1 MKKRDKFYITI
12 LFILPILFVLCVST
26 YSMYG
31 SKLDWLSQ
39 HVSLADYFR
48 QNFYATHQIIPD
60 TFAHLQGQTNAFSFS
75 YYGLLRPDVLVS
87 YLFPNIPI
95 HFFIIGYATF
105 LWASTGGLCY
115 CWLRNKGY
123 KDSISFF
130 SSICCICA
138 NCFFQ
143 SHQQIMFIEI
153 LPFLFLSFILI
164 DKNKRQWISLCIC
177 MALFHNYFYTPGMI
191 LILLLYDYDQNHTIK
206 DILIPILIGMG
217 MATILW
223 LPTGYLI
230 LMNHKS
236 VVQTHILD
244 LFIPS
249 LNLKG
254 LVYDSY
260 GCGLTVISWIA
271 LFQGIQFERTR
282 KLSILLILMFV
293 FPIFSY
299 ILNGTLYARTK
310 ILVLCLPLILM
321 ILAHWLQERK
331 LNKGLLVL
339 ASLFLCTKT
348 MLLGLLISLV
358 FIGYYFMDKKECL
371 MIYAL
376 VPMIVFTGLNYNQ
389 CLDSKLY
396 NSIYS
401 KDKQK
406 LIQRND
412 LNQRTADLDQVGY
425 SVNHI
430 YDLKEMKASSYTSTS
445 NSSYNAFIYDI
456 IKSPVSQS
464 NRTIITDSE
473 NYLYLSMMSVQNVLS
488 KESNLYGYKEVD
500 SKGKYKLLKNKNV
513 FPMVYV
519 TSDTISESKFDKL
532 FYPYNLDT
540 IYNRTIVNGET
551 SNEYASKMKLIKNL
565 DQSILIENKKKAK
578 KRIPIDFDTKN
589 KMVCIDF
596 DIKNYTEKKV
606 FISINGMKNTL
617 SKKHSVYPN
626 GNKHFTYIL
635 SKKELKQFDVTLS
648 KGKYKISNI
657 RVYTCD
663 MNVFD
668 RVVTKVKPLKTTSI
682 FKGKVTTSKDGYLVT
697 SYPYEKGYEIYID
710 GKKQNVEIVNKAF
723 VGCKIKKGNHTI
735 TIQFH
740 APFKNAGLGISVLS
754 IMIGGF
760 WIWKKSKNL

>member
-12 LFILPILFVLCVST
+12 LLLLPILFVLCVST

-48 QNFYATHQIIPD
+48 QTKQLLPD
-60 TFAHLQGQTNAFSFS
+60 SFANLQGQTNAFSFS
-75 YYGLLRPDVLVS
+75 YYGLLRPDVLIS
-87 YLFPNIPI
+87 YLFPNVPTS
-95 HFFIIGYATF
+95 FFIISYATL
-105 LWASTGGLCY
+105 LWSFTGGLCY
-115 CWLRNKGY
+115 YWLRNKGY
-123 KDSISFF
+123 KDTICFF

-143 SHQQIMFIEI
+143 SHQQIMFVEI
-153 LPFLFLSFILI
+153 IPFLFLSLILI

-191 LILLLYDYDQNHTIK
+191 LILLLYDYDQHKTIK
-206 DILIPILIGMG
+206 NMIVPIVLGVG
-217 MATILW
+217 FGAVLW

-230 LMNHKS
+230 INNHKS
-236 VVQTHILD
+236 VVQTN
-244 LFIPS
+244 LFNLFVPN
-249 LNLKG
+249 LTLKG

-260 GCGLTVISWIA
+260 GCGLTVISWMA
-271 LFQGIQFERTR
+271 LFQGIQFEKTK
-282 KLSILLILMFV
+282 KLSILLIFMFV

-310 ILVLCLPLILM
+310 ILVLCLPLVLM

-339 ASLFLCTKT
+339 AGLFLCTKT
-348 MLLGLLISLV
+348 MFLGLLVALV
-358 FIGYYFMDKKECL
+358 FIGYYFMDKKERL
-371 MIYAL
+371 MMYAL

-389 CLDSKLY
+389 CLDLKLY
-396 NSIYS
+396 NSMYS

-406 LIQRND
+406 LMQRND

-425 SVNHI
+425 SVNRI
-430 YDLKEMKASSYTSTS
+430 YDQKEMKASSYTSTS
-445 NSSYNAFIYDI
+445 NTLYNTFVYDI
-456 IKSPVSQS
+456 IKSPISQS

-473 NYLYLSMMSVQNVLS
+473 NYLYWSMMSVQNVLS
-488 KESNLYGYKEVD
+488 KDSDLYGYKEVD
-500 SKGKYKLLKNKNV
+500 IKGNYKLLKNKNV

-519 TSDTISESKFDKL
+519 TNDTLSESKFDKL

-551 SNEYASKMKLIKNL
+551 SNDYASKMKLIKNL
-565 DQSILIENKKKAK
+565 DQSIVIQNKRKIKKT
-578 KRIPIDFDTKN
+578 IPIDFDTKN
-589 KMVCIDF
+589 KLICIDF
-596 DIKNYTEKKV
+596 DVKNYTNKKV
-606 FISINGMKNTL
+606 SISINGMKNTL

-635 SKKELKQFDVTLS
+635 SKKTLKQFDVTLS

-663 MNVFD
+663 MDVFD
-668 RVVTKVKPLKTTSI
+668 RKVTKIKSLKTDSI
-682 FKGKVTTSKDGYLVT
+682 FKGKVTTSKEGYLVT

-723 VGCKIKKGNHTI
+723 VGCKIKKGSHII

-740 APFKNAGLGISVLS
+740 APFKNIGLCISMLS

>member
-48 QNFYATHQIIPD
+48 QTKQLLPDNFAN
-60 TFAHLQGQTNAFSFS
+60 LQGQTNAFSFS
-75 YYGLLRPDVLVS
+75 YYGLLRPDVLIS
-87 YLFPNIPI
+87 YLFPNVQTS
-95 HFFIIGYATF
+95 FFIISYATL
-105 LWASTGGLCY
+105 LWSSTGVLCY
-115 CWLRNKGY
+115 YWLRNKGY

-130 SSICCICA
+130 SSACCICA

-143 SHQQIMFIEI
+143 SHRQIMFVEI
-153 LPFLFLSFILI
+153 LPFLFLSLILI

-191 LILLLYDYDQNHTIK
+191 LILLLYDYDQNKTMK
-206 DILIPILIGMG
+206 DLMVPIVLGVG
-217 MATILW
+217 FGAVLW

-230 LMNHKS
+230 LNNHKS
-236 VVQTHILD
+236 VVQTN
-244 LFIPS
+244 LFNLLLPN
-249 LNLKG
+249 LTLKG

-271 LFQGIQFERTR
+271 LFQGIQFEKTR
-282 KLSILLILMFV
+282 KLSILLIFMFI

-310 ILVLCLPLILM
+310 ILVLCLPLVLM
-321 ILAHWLQERK
+321 ILSHWLQERK

-339 ASLFLCTKT
+339 ASLFLCTET
-348 MLLGLLISLV
+348 MFLGLLVALI

-376 VPMIVFTGLNYNQ
+376 VPMVVFTGLNYNQ

-396 NSIYS
+396 YSMFS
-401 KDKQK
+401 KDKQE

-412 LNQRTADLDQVGY
+412 LKQRTADLDQTGY

-430 YDLKEMKASSYTSTS
+430 YDLKEVKASSYTSTS
-445 NSSYNAFIYDI
+445 NSLYNNFVYDI
-456 IKSPVSQS
+456 IKSPISQP

-473 NYLYLSMMSVQNVLS
+473 NYLYLSMMGIQNVLS
-488 KESNLYGYKEVD
+488 KDSNLYGYKEVD
-500 SKGKYKLLKNKNV
+500 KIGKYTLLKNKNV

-519 TSDTISESKFDKL
+519 TNDTLSESKFDKL

-551 SNEYASKMKLIKNL
+551 SNDYASKMKLVKNL
-565 DQSILIENKKKAK
+565 DQSIVIHNKKKTK
-578 KRIPIDFDTKN
+578 KTIPIDFDATH

-596 DIKNYTEKKV
+596 DVKNYTNKKV
-606 FISINGMKNTL
+606 SISINGMKNTL

-635 SKKELKQFDVTLS
+635 SKKTLKQFDVTLS

-657 RVYTCD
+657 CVYTCD
-663 MNVFD
+663 MSAFK
-668 RVVTKVKPLKTTSI
+668 RSVTKVNEMRSDAV
-682 FKGKVTTSKDGYLVT
+682 FKGQINVKKDGYLVT

-710 GKKQNVEIVNKAF
+710 GKKQDVEIVNKAF
-723 VGCKIKKGNHTI
+723 VGCKIKKGSHII

-740 APFKNAGLGISVLS
+740 APFKKIGLCISVLS
-754 IMIGGF
+754 VMIGGF

>member
-1 MKKRDKFYITI
+1 
-12 LFILPILFVLCVST
+12 
-26 YSMYG
+26 
-31 SKLDWLSQ
+31 
-39 HVSLADYFR
+39 
-48 QNFYATHQIIPD
+48 
-60 TFAHLQGQTNAFSFS
+60 
-75 YYGLLRPDVLVS
+75 
-87 YLFPNIPI
+87 
-95 HFFIIGYATF
+95 
-105 LWASTGGLCY
+105 
-115 CWLRNKGY
+115 
-123 KDSISFF
+123 
-130 SSICCICA
+130 
-138 NCFFQ
+138 
-143 SHQQIMFIEI
+143 
-153 LPFLFLSFILI
+153 
-164 DKNKRQWISLCIC
+164 

-191 LILLLYDYDQNHTIK
+191 LILLLYDYDQHKTIK
-206 DILIPILIGMG
+206 NMIVPIVLGVG
-217 MATILW
+217 FGAVLW

-230 LMNHKS
+230 INNHKS
-236 VVQTHILD
+236 VVQTN
-244 LFIPS
+244 LFNLFVPN
-249 LNLKG
+249 LTLKG

-260 GCGLTVISWIA
+260 GCGLTVISWMA
-271 LFQGIQFERTR
+271 LFQGIQFEKTK
-282 KLSILLILMFV
+282 KLSILLIFMFV

-310 ILVLCLPLILM
+310 ILVLCLPLVLM

-339 ASLFLCTKT
+339 AGLFLCTKT
-348 MLLGLLISLV
+348 MFLGLLVALV
-358 FIGYYFMDKKECL
+358 FIGYYFMDKKERL
-371 MIYAL
+371 MMYAL

-389 CLDSKLY
+389 CLDLKLY
-396 NSIYS
+396 NSMYS

-406 LIQRND
+406 LMQRND

-425 SVNHI
+425 SVNRI
-430 YDLKEMKASSYTSTS
+430 YDQKEMKASSYTSTS
-445 NSSYNAFIYDI
+445 NTLYNTFVYDI
-456 IKSPVSQS
+456 IKSPISQS

-488 KESNLYGYKEVD
+488 KDSDLYGYKEVD
-500 SKGKYKLLKNKNV
+500 IKGNYKLLKNKNV

-519 TSDTISESKFDKL
+519 TNDTLSESKFDKL

-551 SNEYASKMKLIKNL
+551 SNDYASKMKLIKNL
-565 DQSILIENKKKAK
+565 DQSIVIQNKRKIKKT
-578 KRIPIDFDTKN
+578 IPIDFDTKN
-589 KMVCIDF
+589 KLICIDF
-596 DIKNYTEKKV
+596 DVKNYTNKKV
-606 FISINGMKNTL
+606 SISINGMKNTL

-635 SKKELKQFDVTLS
+635 SKKTLKQFDVTLS

-663 MNVFD
+663 MDVFD
-668 RVVTKVKPLKTTSI
+668 RKVTKIKSLKTDSI
-682 FKGKVTTSKDGYLVT
+682 FKGKVTTSKEGYLVT

-723 VGCKIKKGNHTI
+723 VGCKIKKGSHII

-740 APFKNAGLGISVLS
+740 APFKNIGLCISMLS

>member
-1 MKKRDKFYITI
+1 M
-12 LFILPILFVLCVST
+12 C
-26 YSMYG
+26 
-31 SKLDWLSQ
+31 
-39 HVSLADYFR
+39 
-48 QNFYATHQIIPD
+48 
-60 TFAHLQGQTNAFSFS
+60 
-75 YYGLLRPDVLVS
+75 
-87 YLFPNIPI
+87 
-95 HFFIIGYATF
+95 
-105 LWASTGGLCY
+105 
-115 CWLRNKGY
+115 
-123 KDSISFF
+123 
-130 SSICCICA
+130 
-138 NCFFQ
+138 
-143 SHQQIMFIEI
+143 
-153 LPFLFLSFILI
+153 LI

-191 LILLLYDYDQNHTIK
+191 LILLLYDYNQNHTIK

-230 LMNHKS
+230 LSNHKS
-236 VVQTHILD
+236 VVQTNIFNL
-244 LFIPS
+244 LIP
-249 LNLKG
+249 NFTLKG

-271 LFQGIQFERTR
+271 LFQGIQFEKTR

-348 MLLGLLISLV
+348 MFIGLLISLV

-371 MIYAL
+371 MIYAI

-396 NSIYS
+396 NSMYS

-406 LIQRND
+406 LMQRND
-412 LNQRTADLDQVGY
+412 LNQRTADLDQVEH

-430 YDLKEMKASSYTSTS
+430 YDLKEMKVSSYTSTS
-445 NSSYNAFIYDI
+445 NSLYNTFVYDI
-456 IKSPVSQS
+456 IKSPISQS

-551 SNEYASKMKLIKNL
+551 SNEYVSKMKLIKNL
-565 DQSILIENKKKAK
+565 DQSIVVQNKKKTK
-578 KRIPIDFDTKN
+578 KTIPIDFDAKN
-589 KMVCIDF
+589 KLICIDF
-596 DIKNYTEKKV
+596 DVKNYTDKKIS
-606 FISINGMKNTL
+606 ISINGMKNTL

-668 RVVTKVKPLKTTSI
+668 RKVTKIKSLKTDSI

-723 VGCKIKKGNHTI
+723 VGCKIKKGSHTI

-740 APFKNAGLGISVLS
+740 APFKKLGLCISVLFV
-754 IMIGGF
+754 MIGGF

>member
-31 SKLDWLSQ
+31 SKLDWLAQ

-48 QNFYATHQIIPD
+48 QTKQLLPD
-60 TFAHLQGQTNAFSFS
+60 SFENLQGQTNAFSFS
-75 YYGLLRPDVLVS
+75 YYGLLRPDVLIS
-87 YLFPNIPI
+87 YLFPNVPTS
-95 HFFIIGYATF
+95 FFIISYATL
-105 LWASTGGLCY
+105 LWSFTGGLCY
-115 CWLRNKGY
+115 YWLRNKGY
-123 KDSISFF
+123 KDTICFF

-143 SHQQIMFIEI
+143 SHQQIMFVEI
-153 LPFLFLSFILI
+153 LPFLFLSLILI
-164 DKNKRQWISLCIC
+164 DENKRQWISLCIC

-191 LILLLYDYDQNHTIK
+191 LILLLYDYDQHKTIK
-206 DILIPILIGMG
+206 DMIVPIVLGVG
-217 MATILW
+217 FGAVLW

-230 LMNHKS
+230 INNHKS
-236 VVQTHILD
+236 VVQTN
-244 LFIPS
+244 LFNLFVPN
-249 LNLKG
+249 LTLKG

-260 GCGLTVISWIA
+260 GCGLTVISWMA
-271 LFQGIQFERTR
+271 LFQGIQFEKTK
-282 KLSILLILMFV
+282 KLSILLILMFI

-310 ILVLCLPLILM
+310 ILVLCLPLVLM

-339 ASLFLCTKT
+339 AGLFLCTKT
-348 MLLGLLISLV
+348 MFLGLLVALV

-371 MIYAL
+371 MMYAL

-389 CLDSKLY
+389 CLDLKLY
-396 NSIYS
+396 NSMYS
-401 KDKQK
+401 KDKQT

-430 YDLKEMKASSYTSTS
+430 YDLKEVKASSYTSTS
-445 NSSYNAFIYDI
+445 NSLYNTFVYDI
-456 IKSPVSQS
+456 IKSPIPQS

-488 KESNLYGYKEVD
+488 KDSDLYGYKEVD
-500 SKGKYKLLKNKNV
+500 TKGKYKLLKNKNV

-519 TSDTISESKFDKL
+519 TSDTLSESKFDKM

-540 IYNRTIVNGET
+540 VYNRTIVNGET
-551 SNEYASKMKLIKNL
+551 SDDYVSKMKLVKNL
-565 DQSILIENKKKAK
+565 DQSILIHNKKKTK
-578 KRIPIDFDTKN
+578 KTIPIDFDAKN
-589 KMVCIDF
+589 KLICIDF
-596 DIKNYTEKKV
+596 DVKNYTNKKV
-606 FISINGMKNTL
+606 SISINGMKNTL
-617 SKKHSVYPN
+617 SKKYSVYPN

-635 SKKELKQFDVTLS
+635 SKKELKQFDVILS

-663 MNVFD
+663 MDAFD
-668 RVVTKVKPLKTTSI
+668 RKVTKIKSLKTDSI
-682 FKGKVTTSKDGYLVT
+682 FKGKVTTSKEGYLVT
-697 SYPYEKGYEIYID
+697 SYPYEKGYEIYIN

-723 VGCKIKKGNHTI
+723 VGCKIKKGSHII

-740 APFKNAGLGISVLS
+740 APFKNIGLCISMLS

>member
-12 LFILPILFVLCVST
+12 LLLLPILFVLCVST

-48 QNFYATHQIIPD
+48 QAKQLLPD
-60 TFAHLQGQTNAFSFS
+60 SFENLQGQTNAFSFS
-75 YYGLLRPDVLVS
+75 YYGLLRPDVLIS
-87 YLFPNIPI
+87 YLFPNVPTS
-95 HFFIIGYATF
+95 FFIISYATL
-105 LWASTGGLCY
+105 LWSFTGGLCY
-115 CWLRNKGY
+115 YWLRNKGY

-143 SHQQIMFIEI
+143 SHQQIMFVEI
-153 LPFLFLSFILI
+153 IPFLFLSLILI
-164 DKNKRQWISLCIC
+164 DKNKRQWIILCIC

-191 LILLLYDYDQNHTIK
+191 LILLLYDYDQHKTIK
-206 DILIPILIGMG
+206 DMIIPVVLGVG
-217 MATILW
+217 FGAVLW

-230 LMNHKS
+230 INNHKS
-236 VVQTHILD
+236 VVQTN
-244 LFIPS
+244 LFNLFVPN
-249 LNLKG
+249 LTLKG
-254 LVYDSY
+254 LVYDNY
-260 GCGLTVISWIA
+260 GCGLTVISWMA
-271 LFQGIQFERTR
+271 LFQGIQFEKTK
-282 KLSILLILMFV
+282 KLSILLIFMFV

-310 ILVLCLPLILM
+310 ILVLCLPLVFM

-339 ASLFLCTKT
+339 AGLFLCTKT
-348 MLLGLLISLV
+348 MFLGLLVALV

-371 MIYAL
+371 MMYAF

-396 NSIYS
+396 NSMYS

-412 LNQRTADLDQVGY
+412 LKQRTADLDQVGY

-445 NSSYNAFIYDI
+445 NTLYNTFVYDI
-456 IKSPVSQS
+456 IKSPISQS

-488 KESNLYGYKEVD
+488 KDSDLYGYKEVD
-500 SKGKYKLLKNKNV
+500 TKGKYKLLKNKNV

-519 TSDTISESKFDKL
+519 TNDTLSESKYDKL

-551 SNEYASKMKLIKNL
+551 SNDYVSKMKLVKNL
-565 DQSILIENKKKAK
+565 DQSILIHNKKKTK
-578 KRIPIDFDTKN
+578 KTIPIDFDAKN
-589 KMVCIDF
+589 KLICIDF
-596 DIKNYTEKKV
+596 DIKNYTNKKV
-606 FISINGMKNTL
+606 SISINGMKNTL

-635 SKKELKQFDVTLS
+635 SKKTLKQFDVTLS

-663 MNVFD
+663 MGVLD
-668 RVVTKVKPLKTTSI
+668 RKVTKIKSLKTDSI
-682 FKGKVTTSKDGYLVT
+682 FKGKVTISKDGYLVT

-710 GKKQNVEIVNKAF
+710 GKKQDVEIVNKAF
-723 VGCKIKKGNHTI
+723 VGCKIKKGSHII

-740 APFKNAGLGISVLS
+740 APFKNIGLCISMLS
-754 IMIGGF
+754 TMIGGF

>member
-1 MKKRDKFYITI
+1 MKKRDTFYITI
-12 LFILPILFVLCVST
+12 LFILPILFVLCIST

-39 HVSLADYFR
+39 HISLADYFR
-48 QNFYATHQIIPD
+48 QTQQLLPD
-60 TFAHLQGQTNAFSFS
+60 SFENLQGQTNAFSFS
-75 YYGLLRPDVLVS
+75 YYGLLRPDVLIS
-87 YLFPNIPI
+87 YLFPNVPTS
-95 HFFIIGYATF
+95 FFIISYATL
-105 LWASTGGLCY
+105 LWSFTGGLCY

-123 KDSISFF
+123 KDTICFF

-143 SHQQIMFIEI
+143 SHQQIMFVEI
-153 LPFLFLSFILI
+153 IPFLFLSLILI
-164 DKNKRQWISLCIC
+164 DENKRQWISLCIC

-191 LILLLYDYDQNHTIK
+191 LILLLYDYDQHKTIK
-206 DILIPILIGMG
+206 NMIVPIVLGVG
-217 MATILW
+217 FGAVLW

-230 LMNHKS
+230 INNHKS
-236 VVQTHILD
+236 VVQTN
-244 LFIPS
+244 LFNLFVPN
-249 LNLKG
+249 LTLKG

-260 GCGLTVISWIA
+260 GCGLTVISWMA
-271 LFQGIQFERTR
+271 LFQGIQFEKAK
-282 KLSILLILMFV
+282 KLSILLIFMFV

-310 ILVLCLPLILM
+310 ILVLCLPLVLM

-339 ASLFLCTKT
+339 AGLFLCTKT
-348 MLLGLLISLV
+348 MFLGLLVALV

-371 MIYAL
+371 MMYAL

-389 CLDSKLY
+389 CLDPKLY
-396 NSIYS
+396 NSMYS
-401 KDKQK
+401 KDKQT

-425 SVNHI
+425 SVNRI
-430 YDLKEMKASSYTSTS
+430 YDQKEMKASSYTSTS
-445 NSSYNAFIYDI
+445 NTLYNTFVYDI
-456 IKSPVSQS
+456 IKSPISQS

-488 KESNLYGYKEVD
+488 KDSDLYGYKEVD
-500 SKGKYKLLKNKNV
+500 IKGNYKLLKNKNV

-519 TSDTISESKFDKL
+519 TNDTLSESKFDKL

-540 IYNRTIVNGET
+540 VYNRTIVNGET
-551 SNEYASKMKLIKNL
+551 SNDYASKMKLVKNL
-565 DQSILIENKKKAK
+565 DQSIVIHNKKKTK
-578 KRIPIDFDTKN
+578 KTIPIDFDATQ

-596 DIKNYTEKKV
+596 DVKNYTNKKV
-606 FISINGMKNTL
+606 SISINGMKNTL

-635 SKKELKQFDVTLS
+635 SKKTLKQFDVTLS

-663 MNVFD
+663 MGVFD
-668 RVVTKVKPLKTTSI
+668 RSVTEVKSLKTTSI
-682 FKGKVTTSKDGYLVT
+682 FKGEVTTSKEGYLVT

-723 VGCKIKKGNHTI
+723 VGCKIKKGSHII

-740 APFKNAGLGISVLS
+740 APFKNIGLCISMLS

>member
-48 QNFYATHQIIPD
+48 QTKQLLPDNFAN
-60 TFAHLQGQTNAFSFS
+60 LQGQTNAFSFS
-75 YYGLLRPDVLVS
+75 YYGLLRPDVLIS
-87 YLFPNIPI
+87 YLFPNVQTS
-95 HFFIIGYATF
+95 FFIISYATL
-105 LWASTGGLCY
+105 LWSSTGVLCY
-115 CWLRNKGY
+115 YWLRNKGY

-130 SSICCICA
+130 SSACCICA

-143 SHQQIMFIEI
+143 SHRQIMFVEI
-153 LPFLFLSFILI
+153 LPFLFLSLILI

-191 LILLLYDYDQNHTIK
+191 LILLLYDYDQNKTMK
-206 DILIPILIGMG
+206 DLMVPIVLGVG
-217 MATILW
+217 FGAVLW

-230 LMNHKS
+230 LNNHKS
-236 VVQTHILD
+236 VVQTN
-244 LFIPS
+244 LFNLLLPN
-249 LNLKG
+249 LTLKG

-271 LFQGIQFERTR
+271 LFQGIQFEKTR

-293 FPIFSY
+293 FPMFSY

-310 ILVLCLPLILM
+310 ILVLCLPLVLM
-321 ILAHWLQERK
+321 ILSYWLQERK

-348 MLLGLLISLV
+348 TLLGLLISLV

-371 MIYAL
+371 MTYAL
-376 VPMIVFTGLNYNQ
+376 VPMIVFTGFNYNQ

-396 NSIYS
+396 YSMFS

-406 LIQRND
+406 LMQRND
-412 LNQRTADLDQVGY
+412 LKQRTADLDQTGY

-430 YDLKEMKASSYTSTS
+430 YDLKEVKASSYTSTS
-445 NSSYNAFIYDI
+445 NSLYNNFVYDI
-456 IKSPVSQS
+456 IKSPISQP

-473 NYLYLSMMSVQNVLS
+473 NYLYLSMMGIQNVLS
-488 KESNLYGYKEVD
+488 KDSNLYGYKEVD
-500 SKGKYKLLKNKNV
+500 KIGKYTLLKNKNV

-519 TSDTISESKFDKL
+519 TNDTLSESKFDKL

-551 SNEYASKMKLIKNL
+551 SNDYASKMKLVKNL
-565 DQSILIENKKKAK
+565 DQSIVIHNKKKTK
-578 KRIPIDFDTKN
+578 KTIPIDFDATH

-596 DIKNYTEKKV
+596 DVKNYTNKKV
-606 FISINGMKNTL
+606 SISINGMKNTL

-635 SKKELKQFDVTLS
+635 SKKTLKQFDVTLS

-663 MNVFD
+663 MSAFK
-668 RVVTKVKPLKTTSI
+668 RSVTKVNEMRSDAV
-682 FKGKVTTSKDGYLVT
+682 FKGQINVKKDGYLVT

-710 GKKQNVEIVNKAF
+710 GKKQDVEIVNKAF
-723 VGCKIKKGNHTI
+723 VGCKIKKGSHII

-740 APFKNAGLGISVLS
+740 APFKKIGLCISVLS
-754 IMIGGF
+754 VMIGGF

>member
-1 MKKRDKFYITI
+1 MKKRDTFYITI

-39 HVSLADYFR
+39 HISLADYFR
-48 QNFYATHQIIPD
+48 QTQQLLPD
-60 TFAHLQGQTNAFSFS
+60 SFENLQGQTNAFSFS

-95 HFFIIGYATF
+95 HFFIIGYATL
-105 LWASTGGLCY
+105 LWSSTGGLCY
-115 CWLRNKGY
+115 YWLRNKGY
-123 KDSISFF
+123 KDSICFF

-153 LPFLFLSFILI
+153 LPFLFLSMILV
-164 DKNKRQWISLCIC
+164 DKNKRQWISLCVC

-206 DILIPILIGMG
+206 DILIPILIGIG

-230 LMNHKS
+230 LNNHKS
-236 VVQTHILD
+236 VVQTN
-244 LFIPS
+244 LFNLLIP
-249 LNLKG
+249 NFTLKG

-271 LFQGIQFERTR
+271 LFQGIQFEKTR

-293 FPIFSY
+293 FPMFSY

-310 ILVLCLPLILM
+310 ILVLCLPLVLM
-321 ILAHWLQERK
+321 ILSYWLQERK

-339 ASLFLCTKT
+339 AGLFLCTKT
-348 MLLGLLISLV
+348 TLLGLLISLV

-371 MIYAL
+371 MMYAL
-376 VPMIVFTGLNYNQ
+376 VPMIVFTGFNYNQ
-389 CLDSKLY
+389 CLDLKLY
-396 NSIYS
+396 NSMYS

-406 LIQRND
+406 LMQRND

-425 SVNHI
+425 SVNRI
-430 YDLKEMKASSYTSTS
+430 YDP
-445 NSSYNAFIYDI
+445 I
-456 IKSPVSQS
+456 
-464 NRTIITDSE
+464 
-473 NYLYLSMMSVQNVLS
+473 
-488 KESNLYGYKEVD
+488 
-500 SKGKYKLLKNKNV
+500 
-513 FPMVYV
+513 VYV
-519 TSDTISESKFDKL
+519 TSDTLSESKFDKL

-540 IYNRTIVNGET
+540 IYNRTIVNGKT

-565 DQSILIENKKKAK
+565 DQSILIQNKKKTK
-578 KRIPIDFDTKN
+578 KIIPITFDAKN
-589 KMVCIDF
+589 KLICIDF
-596 DIKNYTEKKV
+596 DIKNYTNKKV

-663 MNVFD
+663 MNVFN
-668 RVVTKVKPLKTTSI
+668 RVVTKVKPLKTASI
-682 FKGKVTTSKDGYLVT
+682 YKGKVTTSKDGYLVT
-697 SYPYEKGYEIYID
+697 SYPYEKGYEIYMD

-723 VGCKIKKGNHTI
+723 VGCKIKKGSHTI

>member
-12 LFILPILFVLCVST
+12 LLLLPILFVLCVST

-48 QNFYATHQIIPD
+48 QTKQLLPD
-60 TFAHLQGQTNAFSFS
+60 SFANLQGQTNAFSFS
-75 YYGLLRPDVLVS
+75 YYGLLRPDVLIS
-87 YLFPNIPI
+87 YLFPNVPTS
-95 HFFIIGYATF
+95 FFIISYATL
-105 LWASTGGLCY
+105 LWSFTGGLCY
-115 CWLRNKGY
+115 YWLRNKGY
-123 KDSISFF
+123 KDTICFF

-143 SHQQIMFIEI
+143 SHQQIMFVEI
-153 LPFLFLSFILI
+153 IPFLFLSLILI

-191 LILLLYDYDQNHTIK
+191 LILLLYDYDQHKTIK
-206 DILIPILIGMG
+206 NMIVPIVLGVG
-217 MATILW
+217 FGAVLW

-230 LMNHKS
+230 INNHKS
-236 VVQTHILD
+236 VVQTN
-244 LFIPS
+244 LFNLFVPN
-249 LNLKG
+249 LTLKG

-260 GCGLTVISWIA
+260 GCGLTVISWMA
-271 LFQGIQFERTR
+271 LFQGIQFEKTK
-282 KLSILLILMFV
+282 KLSILLIFMFV

-310 ILVLCLPLILM
+310 ILVLCLPLVLM

-339 ASLFLCTKT
+339 AGLFLCTKT
-348 MLLGLLISLV
+348 MFLGLLVALV
-358 FIGYYFMDKKECL
+358 FIGYYFMDKKERL
-371 MIYAL
+371 MMYAL

-389 CLDSKLY
+389 CLDLKLY
-396 NSIYS
+396 NSMYS

-406 LIQRND
+406 LMQRND

-425 SVNHI
+425 SVNRI
-430 YDLKEMKASSYTSTS
+430 YDQKEMKASSYTSTS
-445 NSSYNAFIYDI
+445 NTLYNTFVYDI
-456 IKSPVSQS
+456 IKSPISQS

-488 KESNLYGYKEVD
+488 KDSDLYGYKEVD
-500 SKGKYKLLKNKNV
+500 IKGNYKLLKNKNV

-519 TSDTISESKFDKL
+519 TNDTLSESKFDKL

-551 SNEYASKMKLIKNL
+551 SNDYASKMKLIKNL
-565 DQSILIENKKKAK
+565 DQSIVIQNKRKIKKT
-578 KRIPIDFDTKN
+578 IPIDFDTKN
-589 KMVCIDF
+589 KLICIDF
-596 DIKNYTEKKV
+596 DVKNYTNKKV
-606 FISINGMKNTL
+606 SISINGMKNTL

-635 SKKELKQFDVTLS
+635 SKKTLKQFDVTLS

-663 MNVFD
+663 MDVFD
-668 RVVTKVKPLKTTSI
+668 RKVTKIKSLKTDSI
-682 FKGKVTTSKDGYLVT
+682 FKGKVTTSKEGYLVT

-723 VGCKIKKGNHTI
+723 VGCKIKKGSHII

-740 APFKNAGLGISVLS
+740 APFKNIGLCISMLS

>member
-12 LFILPILFVLCVST
+12 LFILPILFVLCIST
-26 YSMYG
+26 YSIYG

-48 QNFYATHQIIPD
+48 QTKQLFPD
-60 TFAHLQGQTNAFSFS
+60 SFANLQGQTNAFSFS
-75 YYGLLRPDVLVS
+75 YYGLLRPDVLIS
-87 YLFPNIPI
+87 YLFPNVPTS
-95 HFFIIGYATF
+95 FFIISYATL
-105 LWASTGGLCY
+105 LWLSTGGLCFW
-115 CWLRNKGY
+115 WLRNKGY

-130 SSICCICA
+130 SSICCIFA

-143 SHQQIMFIEI
+143 SHQQIMFVEI
-153 LPFLFLSFILI
+153 LPFLFLSLILI
-164 DKNKRQWISLCIC
+164 DENKRQWISLCIC

-191 LILLLYDYDQNHTIK
+191 LILLLYDYDQHKTIK
-206 DILIPILIGMG
+206 DMIVPIVLGVG
-217 MATILW
+217 FGAVLW

-230 LMNHKS
+230 INNHKS
-236 VVQTHILD
+236 VVQTN
-244 LFIPS
+244 LFNLFVPN
-249 LNLKG
+249 LTLKG

-271 LFQGIQFERTR
+271 LFQGIQFEKTK
-282 KLSILLILMFV
+282 KLSILLIFMFV

-310 ILVLCLPLILM
+310 ILVLCLPLVLM

-339 ASLFLCTKT
+339 AGLFLCTKT
-348 MLLGLLISLV
+348 MFLGLLVALV

-371 MIYAL
+371 MMYAL
-376 VPMIVFTGLNYNQ
+376 VPMIVFTGFNYNQ
-389 CLDSKLY
+389 CLDLKLY
-396 NSIYS
+396 NSMYS
-401 KDKQK
+401 KDKQT

-412 LNQRTADLDQVGY
+412 LKQRTADLDQVGY
-425 SVNHI
+425 SVNRI
-430 YDLKEMKASSYTSTS
+430 YDQKEMKASSYTSTS
-445 NSSYNAFIYDI
+445 NTLYNTFVYDI
-456 IKSPVSQS
+456 IKSPISQS

-488 KESNLYGYKEVD
+488 KDSDLYGYKEVD
-500 SKGKYKLLKNKNV
+500 IKGNYKLLKNKNV

-519 TSDTISESKFDKL
+519 TNDMLSESKFDKL

-551 SNEYASKMKLIKNL
+551 SDDYVSKMKLVKNL
-565 DQSILIENKKKAK
+565 DQSILIHNKKKTK
-578 KRIPIDFDTKN
+578 KTIPIDFDATQ

-596 DIKNYTEKKV
+596 DIKNYTNKKV
-606 FISINGMKNTL
+606 SISINGMKNTL

-635 SKKELKQFDVTLS
+635 SKKTLKQFDVTLS

-663 MNVFD
+663 MGVFD
-668 RVVTKVKPLKTTSI
+668 RSVTEVKSLKTTSI
-682 FKGKVTTSKDGYLVT
+682 FKGEVTTPKDGYLVT

-723 VGCKIKKGNHTI
+723 VGCKIKKGSHII

-740 APFKNAGLGISVLS
+740 APFKNIGLCISMLS

>member
-12 LFILPILFVLCVST
+12 LLLLPILFVLCVST

-48 QNFYATHQIIPD
+48 QTKQLLPD
-60 TFAHLQGQTNAFSFS
+60 SFANLQGQTNAFSFS
-75 YYGLLRPDVLVS
+75 YYGLLRPDVLIS
-87 YLFPNIPI
+87 YLFPNVPTS
-95 HFFIIGYATF
+95 FFIISYATL
-105 LWASTGGLCY
+105 LWSFTGGLCY
-115 CWLRNKGY
+115 YWLRNKGY
-123 KDSISFF
+123 KDTICFF

-143 SHQQIMFIEI
+143 SHQQIMFVEI
-153 LPFLFLSFILI
+153 IPFLFLSLILI

-191 LILLLYDYDQNHTIK
+191 LILLLYDYDQHKTIK
-206 DILIPILIGMG
+206 NMIVPIVLGVG
-217 MATILW
+217 FGAVLW

-230 LMNHKS
+230 INNHKS
-236 VVQTHILD
+236 VVQTN
-244 LFIPS
+244 LFNLFVPN
-249 LNLKG
+249 LTLKG

-260 GCGLTVISWIA
+260 GCGLTVISWMA
-271 LFQGIQFERTR
+271 LFQGIQFEKTK
-282 KLSILLILMFV
+282 KLSILLIFMFV

-310 ILVLCLPLILM
+310 ILVLCLPLVLM

-339 ASLFLCTKT
+339 AGLFLCTKT
-348 MLLGLLISLV
+348 MFLGLLVALV
-358 FIGYYFMDKKECL
+358 FIGYYFMDKKERL
-371 MIYAL
+371 MMYAL

-389 CLDSKLY
+389 CLDLKLY
-396 NSIYS
+396 NSMYS

-406 LIQRND
+406 LMQRND

-425 SVNHI
+425 SVNRI
-430 YDLKEMKASSYTSTS
+430 YDQKEMKASSYTSTS
-445 NSSYNAFIYDI
+445 NTLYNTFVYDI
-456 IKSPVSQS
+456 IKSPISQS

-488 KESNLYGYKEVD
+488 KDSDLYGYKEVD
-500 SKGKYKLLKNKNV
+500 IKGNYKLLKNKNV

-519 TSDTISESKFDKL
+519 TNDTLSESKFDKL

-551 SNEYASKMKLIKNL
+551 SNDYASKMKLIKNL
-565 DQSILIENKKKAK
+565 DQSIVIQNKRKIKKT
-578 KRIPIDFDTKN
+578 IPIDFDTKN
-589 KMVCIDF
+589 KLICIDF
-596 DIKNYTEKKV
+596 DVKNYTNKKV
-606 FISINGMKNTL
+606 SISINGMKNTL

-635 SKKELKQFDVTLS
+635 SKKTLKQFDVTLS

-663 MNVFD
+663 MDVFD
-668 RVVTKVKPLKTTSI
+668 RKVTKIKSLKTDSI
-682 FKGKVTTSKDGYLVT
+682 FKGKVTTSKEGYLVT

-723 VGCKIKKGNHTI
+723 VGCKIKKGSHII
-735 TIQFH
+735 TTQFH
-740 APFKNAGLGISVLS
+740 APFKNIGLCISMLS

>member
-1 MKKRDKFYITI
+1 MKKRDTFYITI

-39 HVSLADYFR
+39 HISLADYFR
-48 QNFYATHQIIPD
+48 QTQQLLPD
-60 TFAHLQGQTNAFSFS
+60 SFANLQGQTNAFSFS

-95 HFFIIGYATF
+95 HFFIIGYATL
-105 LWASTGGLCY
+105 LWSSTGGLCY

-123 KDSISFF
+123 KDSIRFF

-143 SHQQIMFIEI
+143 SHQQIMFVEI
-153 LPFLFLSFILI
+153 IPFLFLSLILI

-191 LILLLYDYDQNHTIK
+191 LILLLYDYDQHKTIK
-206 DILIPILIGMG
+206 NMIVPIVLGVG
-217 MATILW
+217 FGAVLW

-230 LMNHKS
+230 INNHKS
-236 VVQTHILD
+236 VVQTN
-244 LFIPS
+244 LFNLFVPN
-249 LNLKG
+249 LTLKG

-260 GCGLTVISWIA
+260 GCGLTVISWMA
-271 LFQGIQFERTR
+271 LFQGIQFEKTK
-282 KLSILLILMFV
+282 KLSILLIFMFV

-310 ILVLCLPLILM
+310 ILVLCLPLVLM

-371 MIYAL
+371 MMYAL

-389 CLDSKLY
+389 CLDLKLY
-396 NSIYS
+396 NSMYS
-401 KDKQK
+401 KDKQT

-412 LNQRTADLDQVGY
+412 LKQRTADLDQVGY

-445 NSSYNAFIYDI
+445 NSLYNTFVYDI
-456 IKSPVSQS
+456 IKSPIPQS

-488 KESNLYGYKEVD
+488 KDSNLYGYKEVD
-500 SKGKYKLLKNKNV
+500 IKGNYKLLKNENV

-519 TSDTISESKFDKL
+519 TNDMLSESKFDKL

-551 SNEYASKMKLIKNL
+551 SDDYVSKMKLVKNL
-565 DQSILIENKKKAK
+565 DQSILIHNKKKTK
-578 KRIPIDFDTKN
+578 KTIPIDFDATQ

-596 DIKNYTEKKV
+596 DVKNYTNKKV
-606 FISINGMKNTL
+606 SISINGMKNTL
-617 SKKHSVYPN
+617 SKKYSVYPN

-635 SKKELKQFDVTLS
+635 SKKTLKQFDVTLS

-663 MNVFD
+663 MDVFD
-668 RVVTKVKPLKTTSI
+668 RKVTKIKSLKTDSI
-682 FKGKVTTSKDGYLVT
+682 FKGKVTTSKEGYLVT

-723 VGCKIKKGNHTI
+723 VGCKIKKGSHII

-740 APFKNAGLGISVLS
+740 APFKNIGLCISMLS

>member
-12 LFILPILFVLCVST
+12 LLLLPILFVLCVST
-26 YSMYG
+26 YSVYG

-48 QNFYATHQIIPD
+48 QTKRLLPD
-60 TFAHLQGQTNAFSFS
+60 RFANLQGQTNAFSFS
-75 YYGLLRPDVLVS
+75 YYGLLRPDVLIS
-87 YLFPNIPI
+87 YLFPNVQTS
-95 HFFIIGYATF
+95 FFIITYATF
-105 LWASTGGLCY
+105 LWAFTGILCY
-115 CWLRNKGY
+115 YWLKNKGY
-123 KDSISFF
+123 KDTICFF

-143 SHQQIMFIEI
+143 SHQQIMFVEI
-153 LPFLFLSFILI
+153 LPFLFLSLILI

-177 MALFHNYFYTPGMI
+177 IALFHNYFYTPGMI
-191 LILLLYDYDQNHTIK
+191 LILLLYDYDQNKTIK
-206 DILIPILIGMG
+206 DMMVPIVLGVG
-217 MATILW
+217 FGAVLW

-230 LMNHKS
+230 LNNHKS
-236 VVQTHILD
+236 VVQTNLFD
-244 LFIPS
+244 LLLPN
-249 LNLKG
+249 LTLKG

-271 LFQGIQFERTR
+271 LFQGIQFEKTR
-282 KLSILLILMFV
+282 KLSILLIFMFV

-310 ILVLCLPLILM
+310 ILMLCLPLVLM
-321 ILAHWLQERK
+321 VLAHWLQERK

-348 MLLGLLISLV
+348 MFLGLLISLV

-371 MIYAL
+371 VMYAL
-376 VPMIVFTGLNYNQ
+376 VPMIVFTGFNYNQ
-389 CLDSKLY
+389 CLDPKLY
-396 NSIYS
+396 YSMYS
-401 KDKQK
+401 KDKQT

-412 LNQRTADLDQVGY
+412 LKQRTADLDQLGY

-430 YDLKEMKASSYTSTS
+430 YDLKEIKASSYTSTS
-445 NSSYNAFIYDI
+445 NTLYNTFVYDI
-456 IKSPVSQS
+456 IKSPIPQS

-500 SKGKYKLLKNKNV
+500 KIGKYKLLKNKNV

-519 TSDTISESKFDKL
+519 TSDTLNESKFDKL
-532 FYPYNLDT
+532 FYPYSLDT

-551 SNEYASKMKLIKNL
+551 SKDYASKMKLVKNL
-565 DQSILIENKKKAK
+565 DQSILIHNKKKTK
-578 KRIPIDFDTKN
+578 KTIPIDFDATQ

-596 DIKNYTEKKV
+596 DVKNYTNKKIS
-606 FISINGMKNTL
+606 ISINGMKNTL

-635 SKKELKQFDVTLS
+635 SKTELKQFDVTLS

-657 RVYTCD
+657 RIYTCD
-663 MNVFD
+663 MDVFD
-668 RVVTKVKPLKTTSI
+668 REVTKIKSLKTDSI
-682 FKGKVTTSKDGYLVT
+682 FKGEVTTSKDGYLVT
-697 SYPYEKGYEIYID
+697 SYPYEQGYEIYID

-723 VGCKIKKGNHTI
+723 VGCKIKKGSHII

-740 APFKNAGLGISVLS
+740 APFKKLGLCISILS

>member
-1 MKKRDKFYITI
+1 
-12 LFILPILFVLCVST
+12 
-26 YSMYG
+26 
-31 SKLDWLSQ
+31 
-39 HVSLADYFR
+39 
-48 QNFYATHQIIPD
+48 
-60 TFAHLQGQTNAFSFS
+60 
-75 YYGLLRPDVLVS
+75 
-87 YLFPNIPI
+87 
-95 HFFIIGYATF
+95 
-105 LWASTGGLCY
+105 
-115 CWLRNKGY
+115 
-123 KDSISFF
+123 
-130 SSICCICA
+130 
-138 NCFFQ
+138 
-143 SHQQIMFIEI
+143 
-153 LPFLFLSFILI
+153 
-164 DKNKRQWISLCIC
+164 

-191 LILLLYDYDQNHTIK
+191 LILLLYDYDQHKTIK
-206 DILIPILIGMG
+206 DMIVPIVLGVG
-217 MATILW
+217 FGAVLW

-230 LMNHKS
+230 INNHKS
-236 VVQTHILD
+236 VVQTN
-244 LFIPS
+244 LFNLFVPN
-249 LNLKG
+249 LTLKG

-260 GCGLTVISWIA
+260 GCGLTVISWMA
-271 LFQGIQFERTR
+271 LFQGIQFEKTK
-282 KLSILLILMFV
+282 KLSILLILMFI

-310 ILVLCLPLILM
+310 ILVLCLPLVLM

-339 ASLFLCTKT
+339 AGLFLCTKT
-348 MLLGLLISLV
+348 MFLGLLVALV

-371 MIYAL
+371 MMYAL

-389 CLDSKLY
+389 CLDLKLY
-396 NSIYS
+396 NSMYS
-401 KDKQK
+401 KDKQT

-430 YDLKEMKASSYTSTS
+430 YDLKEVKASSYTSTS
-445 NSSYNAFIYDI
+445 NSLYNTFVYDI
-456 IKSPVSQS
+456 IKSPIPQS

-488 KESNLYGYKEVD
+488 KDSNLYGYKEVD
-500 SKGKYKLLKNKNV
+500 IKGNYKLLKNKNV

-519 TSDTISESKFDKL
+519 TNDTLSESEFDKL

-551 SNEYASKMKLIKNL
+551 SNDYASKMKLIKNL

-596 DIKNYTEKKV
+596 DVKNYTNKKV

-663 MNVFD
+663 MSAFK
-668 RVVTKVKPLKTTSI
+668 RSVTKVNEMRSDAV
-682 FKGKVTTSKDGYLVT
+682 FKGQINVKKDGYLVT

-710 GKKQNVEIVNKAF
+710 GKKQNIEIVNKAF
-723 VGCKIKKGNHTI
+723 VGCKIKKGRHTI

-754 IMIGGF
+754 IIIGGF

>member
-12 LFILPILFVLCVST
+12 LLLLPVLFVLCVST

-48 QNFYATHQIIPD
+48 QTKQLLPD
-60 TFAHLQGQTNAFSFS
+60 SFENLQGQTNAFSFS
-75 YYGLLRPDVLVS
+75 YYGLLRPDVLIS
-87 YLFPNIPI
+87 YLFPNVPTS
-95 HFFIIGYATF
+95 FFIISYATL
-105 LWASTGGLCY
+105 LWSFTGGLCY
-115 CWLRNKGY
+115 YWLRNKGY
-123 KDSISFF
+123 KDTICFF

-143 SHQQIMFIEI
+143 SHQQIMFVEI
-153 LPFLFLSFILI
+153 LPFLFLSLILI
-164 DKNKRQWISLCIC
+164 DENKRQWISLCIC

-191 LILLLYDYDQNHTIK
+191 LILLLYDYDQHKTIK
-206 DILIPILIGMG
+206 DMIVPIVLGVG
-217 MATILW
+217 FGAVLW

-230 LMNHKS
+230 INNHKS
-236 VVQTHILD
+236 VVQTN
-244 LFIPS
+244 LFNLFVPN
-249 LNLKG
+249 LTLKG

-260 GCGLTVISWIA
+260 GCGLTVISWMA
-271 LFQGIQFERTR
+271 LFQGIQFEKTK
-282 KLSILLILMFV
+282 KLSILLILMFI

-310 ILVLCLPLILM
+310 ILVLCLPLVLM

-339 ASLFLCTKT
+339 AGLFLCTKT
-348 MLLGLLISLV
+348 MFLGLLVALV

-371 MIYAL
+371 MMYAL

-389 CLDSKLY
+389 CLDLKLY
-396 NSIYS
+396 NSMYS
-401 KDKQK
+401 KDKQT

-430 YDLKEMKASSYTSTS
+430 YDLKEVKASSYTSTS
-445 NSSYNAFIYDI
+445 NSLYNTFVYDI
-456 IKSPVSQS
+456 IKSPIPQS

-488 KESNLYGYKEVD
+488 KDSDLYGYKEVD
-500 SKGKYKLLKNKNV
+500 IKGNYTLLKNKNV

-519 TSDTISESKFDKL
+519 TSDTLSESKFDKL

-540 IYNRTIVNGET
+540 VYNRTIVNGET
-551 SNEYASKMKLIKNL
+551 SNDYASKMKLVKNL
-565 DQSILIENKKKAK
+565 DQSILIHNKKKTK
-578 KRIPIDFDTKN
+578 KTIPIDFDATQ

-596 DIKNYTEKKV
+596 DVKNYTNKKV
-606 FISINGMKNTL
+606 SISINGMKNTL

-635 SKKELKQFDVTLS
+635 SKKTLKQFDVTLS

-663 MNVFD
+663 MDVFD
-668 RVVTKVKPLKTTSI
+668 RKVTKIKSLKTDSI
-682 FKGKVTTSKDGYLVT
+682 FKGKVTTSKEGYLVT

-723 VGCKIKKGNHTI
+723 VGCKIKKGSHII

-740 APFKNAGLGISVLS
+740 APFKNIGLCISMLS

>member
-12 LFILPILFVLCVST
+12 LLLLPILFVLCVST

-48 QNFYATHQIIPD
+48 QTKQLLPD
-60 TFAHLQGQTNAFSFS
+60 SFANLQGQTNAFSFS
-75 YYGLLRPDVLVS
+75 YYGLLRPDVLIS
-87 YLFPNIPI
+87 YLFPNVPTS
-95 HFFIIGYATF
+95 FFIISYATL
-105 LWASTGGLCY
+105 LWSFTGGLCY
-115 CWLRNKGY
+115 YWLRNKGY
-123 KDSISFF
+123 KDTICFF

-143 SHQQIMFIEI
+143 SHQQIMFVEI
-153 LPFLFLSFILI
+153 IPFLFLSLILI
-164 DKNKRQWISLCIC
+164 DENKRQWISLCIC

-191 LILLLYDYDQNHTIK
+191 LILLLYDYDQHKTIK
-206 DILIPILIGMG
+206 DMIVPIVLGVG
-217 MATILW
+217 FGAVLW

-230 LMNHKS
+230 INNHKS
-236 VVQTHILD
+236 VVQTN
-244 LFIPS
+244 LFNLFVPN
-249 LNLKG
+249 LTLKG

-260 GCGLTVISWIA
+260 GCGLTVISWMA
-271 LFQGIQFERTR
+271 LFQGIQFEKTK
-282 KLSILLILMFV
+282 KLSILLILMFI

-310 ILVLCLPLILM
+310 ILVLCLPLVLM

-339 ASLFLCTKT
+339 AGLFFCTKT
-348 MLLGLLISLV
+348 MFLGLLVALV

-371 MIYAL
+371 MMYAL
-376 VPMIVFTGLNYNQ
+376 VPMIVFTGFNYNQ
-389 CLDSKLY
+389 CLDLKLY
-396 NSIYS
+396 NSMYS
-401 KDKQK
+401 KDKQT

-412 LNQRTADLDQVGY
+412 LKQRTADLDQVGY
-425 SVNHI
+425 SVNRI
-430 YDLKEMKASSYTSTS
+430 YDQKEMKASSYTSTS
-445 NSSYNAFIYDI
+445 NSLYNTFVYDI
-456 IKSPVSQS
+456 IKSPIPQS

-488 KESNLYGYKEVD
+488 KDSNLYGYKEVD
-500 SKGKYKLLKNKNV
+500 IKGNYKLLKNKNV

-519 TSDTISESKFDKL
+519 TNDTLSESKFDKL

-540 IYNRTIVNGET
+540 VYNRTIVNGET
-551 SNEYASKMKLIKNL
+551 SNDYASKMKLVKNL
-565 DQSILIENKKKAK
+565 DQSIVIHNKKKTK
-578 KRIPIDFDTKN
+578 KTIPIDFDATQ

-596 DIKNYTEKKV
+596 DVKNYTNKKV
-606 FISINGMKNTL
+606 SISINGMKNTL
-617 SKKHSVYPN
+617 SKKYSVYPN

-635 SKKELKQFDVTLS
+635 SKKTLKQFDVTLS

-663 MNVFD
+663 MGVFD
-668 RVVTKVKPLKTTSI
+668 RKVTKIKSLKTDSI
-682 FKGKVTTSKDGYLVT
+682 FKGKVTTSKEGYLVT
-697 SYPYEKGYEIYID
+697 SYPYEKGYEIYIN

-723 VGCKIKKGNHTI
+723 VGCKIKKGSHII

-740 APFKNAGLGISVLS
+740 APFKNIGLCISMLS

>member
-12 LFILPILFVLCVST
+12 LLLLPILFVLCVST

-48 QNFYATHQIIPD
+48 QTKQLLPD
-60 TFAHLQGQTNAFSFS
+60 SFANLQGQTNAFSFS
-75 YYGLLRPDVLVS
+75 YYGLLRPDVLIS
-87 YLFPNIPI
+87 YLFPNVPTS
-95 HFFIIGYATF
+95 FFIISYATL
-105 LWASTGGLCY
+105 LWSFTGGLCY
-115 CWLRNKGY
+115 YWLRNKGY
-123 KDSISFF
+123 KDTICFF

-143 SHQQIMFIEI
+143 SHQQIMFVEI
-153 LPFLFLSFILI
+153 IPFLFLSLILI

-191 LILLLYDYDQNHTIK
+191 LILLLYDYDQHKTIK
-206 DILIPILIGMG
+206 NMIVPIVLGVG
-217 MATILW
+217 FGAVLW

-230 LMNHKS
+230 INNHKS
-236 VVQTHILD
+236 VVQTN
-244 LFIPS
+244 LFNLFVPN
-249 LNLKG
+249 LTLKG

-260 GCGLTVISWIA
+260 GCGLTVISWMA
-271 LFQGIQFERTR
+271 LFQGIQFEKTK
-282 KLSILLILMFV
+282 KLSILLIFMFV

-310 ILVLCLPLILM
+310 ILVLCLPLVLM

-339 ASLFLCTKT
+339 AGLFLCTKT
-348 MLLGLLISLV
+348 MFLGLLVALV

-371 MIYAL
+371 MMYAL

-389 CLDSKLY
+389 CLDLKLY
-396 NSIYS
+396 NSMYS

-406 LIQRND
+406 LMQRND

-425 SVNHI
+425 SVNRI
-430 YDLKEMKASSYTSTS
+430 YDQKEMKASSYTSTS
-445 NSSYNAFIYDI
+445 NTLYNTFVYDI
-456 IKSPVSQS
+456 IKSPISQS

-473 NYLYLSMMSVQNVLS
+473 NYLYLSMMSVQNVLRKDS
-488 KESNLYGYKEVD
+488 DLYGYKEVD
-500 SKGKYKLLKNKNV
+500 IKGNYKLLKNKNV

-519 TSDTISESKFDKL
+519 TNDTLSESKFDKL

-551 SNEYASKMKLIKNL
+551 SNDYASKMKLIKNL
-565 DQSILIENKKKAK
+565 DQSIVIQNKRKIKKT
-578 KRIPIDFDTKN
+578 IPIDFDTKN
-589 KMVCIDF
+589 KLICIDF
-596 DIKNYTEKKV
+596 DVKNYTNKKV
-606 FISINGMKNTL
+606 SISINGMKNTL

-635 SKKELKQFDVTLS
+635 SKKTLKQFDVTLS

-663 MNVFD
+663 MDVFD
-668 RVVTKVKPLKTTSI
+668 RKVTKIKSLKTDSI
-682 FKGKVTTSKDGYLVT
+682 FKGKVTTSKEGYLVT

-723 VGCKIKKGNHTI
+723 VGCKIKKGSHII

-740 APFKNAGLGISVLS
+740 APFKNIGLCISMLS

>member
-26 YSMYG
+26 YSVFG

-48 QNFYATHQIIPD
+48 QTKQLLPD
-60 TFAHLQGQTNAFSFS
+60 RFANLQGQTNAFSFS
-75 YYGLLRPDVLVS
+75 YYGLLRPDVLIS
-87 YLFPNIPI
+87 YVFPNVPTS
-95 HFFIIGYATF
+95 FFIIVYATL
-105 LWASTGGLCY
+105 LWSSTGGLCFY
-115 CWLRNKGY
+115 WLRNKGY

-143 SHQQIMFIEI
+143 SHQQIMFVEI
-153 LPFLFLSFILI
+153 LPFLFLSLILI

-191 LILLLYDYDQNHTIK
+191 LILLLYDYDQHKTIK
-206 DILIPILIGMG
+206 DMIIPIVLGVG
-217 MATILW
+217 FGAVLW

-230 LMNHKS
+230 LNNHKS
-236 VVQTHILD
+236 VVQTNLFN

-249 LNLKG
+249 LTLKG

-271 LFQGIQFERTR
+271 LFQGIQFEKTR
-282 KLSILLILMFV
+282 KLSILLIFMFV

-310 ILVLCLPLILM
+310 ILMLCLPLVLM
-321 ILAHWLQERK
+321 VLAHWLQERK

-348 MLLGLLISLV
+348 MFLGLLISLV
-358 FIGYYFMDKKECL
+358 FIGYYFIDKKECL
-371 MIYAL
+371 VMYAL
-376 VPMIVFTGLNYNQ
+376 VPMVVFTGLNYNQ
-389 CLDSKLY
+389 CLDPKLY
-396 NSIYS
+396 YSMYS
-401 KDKQK
+401 KDKQE

-412 LNQRTADLDQVGY
+412 LKQRTADLDQLGY

-430 YDLKEMKASSYTSTS
+430 YDLKEIKASSYTSTS
-445 NSSYNAFIYDI
+445 NTLYNTFVYDI
-456 IKSPVSQS
+456 IKSPIPQS

-500 SKGKYKLLKNKNV
+500 KIGKYKLLKNKNV

-519 TSDTISESKFDKL
+519 TSDTLNESKFDKL
-532 FYPYNLDT
+532 FYPYSLDT

-551 SNEYASKMKLIKNL
+551 SKDYASKMKLVKNL
-565 DQSILIENKKKAK
+565 DQSILIHNKKKTK
-578 KRIPIDFDTKN
+578 KTIPIDFDATQ

-596 DIKNYTEKKV
+596 DVKNYTNKKIS
-606 FISINGMKNTL
+606 ISINGMKNTL

-657 RVYTCD
+657 RIYTCD
-663 MNVFD
+663 MDVFD
-668 RVVTKVKPLKTTSI
+668 REVTKIKSLKTDSI

-723 VGCKIKKGNHTI
+723 VGCKIKKGSHII

-740 APFKNAGLGISVLS
+740 APFKKLGLCISILS

>member
-26 YSMYG
+26 YSVFG

-48 QNFYATHQIIPD
+48 QTKQLLPD
-60 TFAHLQGQTNAFSFS
+60 RFANLQGQTNAFSFS
-75 YYGLLRPDVLVS
+75 YYGLLRPDVLIS
-87 YLFPNIPI
+87 YVFPNVPTS
-95 HFFIIGYATF
+95 FFIIVYATL
-105 LWASTGGLCY
+105 LWSSTGVLCY
-115 CWLRNKGY
+115 YWQKNKGY

-143 SHQQIMFIEI
+143 SHQQIMFVEI
-153 LPFLFLSFILI
+153 LPFLFLSLILI

-177 MALFHNYFYTPGMI
+177 MAFFHNYFYTPGMI
-191 LILLLYDYDQNHTIK
+191 LILLLYDYDQHKTIK
-206 DILIPILIGMG
+206 DMIIPIVLGVG
-217 MATILW
+217 FGAVLW

-230 LMNHKS
+230 LNNHKS
-236 VVQTHILD
+236 VVQTN
-244 LFIPS
+244 LFNLFVPN
-249 LNLKG
+249 LTLKG

-260 GCGLTVISWIA
+260 GCGLTVISWMA
-271 LFQGIQFERTR
+271 LFQGIQFEKTR
-282 KLSILLILMFV
+282 KLSILLIFMFI

-310 ILVLCLPLILM
+310 ILVLCLPLVLM
-321 ILAHWLQERK
+321 ILSYWLQERK

-348 MLLGLLISLV
+348 TLLGLLISLV

-371 MIYAL
+371 MTYAL
-376 VPMIVFTGLNYNQ
+376 VPMIVFTGFNYNQ
-389 CLDSKLY
+389 CLDLKLY
-396 NSIYS
+396 NSMYS

-412 LNQRTADLDQVGY
+412 LKQRTADLDQVGY

-430 YDLKEMKASSYTSTS
+430 YDLKEVKASSYTSTS
-445 NSSYNAFIYDI
+445 NSLYNTFVYDI
-456 IKSPVSQS
+456 IKSPIPQS

-473 NYLYLSMMSVQNVLS
+473 NYLYLSMMSIQNVLS
-488 KESNLYGYKEVD
+488 KDSNLYGYKEVD
-500 SKGKYKLLKNKNV
+500 IKGKYKLLKNKNV

-519 TSDTISESKFDKL
+519 TSDTLSESKFDKL

-540 IYNRTIVNGET
+540 VYNRTIVNGET
-551 SNEYASKMKLIKNL
+551 SNDYASKMKLVKNL
-565 DQSILIENKKKAK
+565 DQSIVIHNKKKTK
-578 KRIPIDFDTKN
+578 KTIPIDFDATQ

-596 DIKNYTEKKV
+596 DVKNYTNKKV
-606 FISINGMKNTL
+606 SISINGMKNTL

-635 SKKELKQFDVTLS
+635 SKKTLKQFDVTLS

-663 MNVFD
+663 MGVFD
-668 RVVTKVKPLKTTSI
+668 RKVTKIKSLKTDSI
-682 FKGKVTTSKDGYLVT
+682 FKGKVTTSKEGYLVT

-723 VGCKIKKGNHTI
+723 VGCKIKKGSHII

-740 APFKNAGLGISVLS
+740 APFKKLGLCISILS

>member
-1 MKKRDKFYITI
+1 
-12 LFILPILFVLCVST
+12 
-26 YSMYG
+26 
-31 SKLDWLSQ
+31 
-39 HVSLADYFR
+39 
-48 QNFYATHQIIPD
+48 
-60 TFAHLQGQTNAFSFS
+60 
-75 YYGLLRPDVLVS
+75 
-87 YLFPNIPI
+87 
-95 HFFIIGYATF
+95 
-105 LWASTGGLCY
+105 
-115 CWLRNKGY
+115 
-123 KDSISFF
+123 
-130 SSICCICA
+130 
-138 NCFFQ
+138 
-143 SHQQIMFIEI
+143 
-153 LPFLFLSFILI
+153 
-164 DKNKRQWISLCIC
+164 
-177 MALFHNYFYTPGMI
+177 MI
-191 LILLLYDYDQNHTIK
+191 LS
-206 DILIPILIGMG
+206 
-217 MATILW
+217 
-223 LPTGYLI
+223 
-230 LMNHKS
+230 NHKS
-236 VVQTHILD
+236 VVQTNLFD
-244 LFIPS
+244 LLIP
-249 LNLKG
+249 NFTLKG

-271 LFQGIQFERTR
+271 LFQGIQFEKTR

-348 MLLGLLISLV
+348 MLIGLLISLV

-371 MIYAL
+371 MIYAI

-396 NSIYS
+396 NSMYS

-406 LIQRND
+406 LMQRND

-445 NSSYNAFIYDI
+445 NSLYNTFVYDI
-456 IKSPVSQS
+456 IKNPISQP

-473 NYLYLSMMSVQNVLS
+473 NYLYLSMMGIQNVLR
-488 KESNLYGYKEVD
+488 KGSNLYGYKEVD

-519 TSDTISESKFDKL
+519 TSDTLSESEFDKL

-551 SNEYASKMKLIKNL
+551 SNDYASKMKLIKNL
-565 DQSILIENKKKAK
+565 DQSILVQNKKKTK
-578 KRIPIDFDTKN
+578 KIIPIDFDVKN
-589 KMVCIDF
+589 KLICIDF
-596 DIKNYTEKKV
+596 DVKNYTEKKV

-663 MNVFD
+663 MGAFK
-668 RVVTKVKPLKTTSI
+668 RSVTKVNEMRSDAV
-682 FKGKVTTSKDGYLVT
+682 FKGQVNVKKDGYLVT
-697 SYPYEKGYEIYID
+697 SYPYEKGYEIYMD

-723 VGCKIKKGNHTI
+723 VGCKIKKGSHTI
-735 TIQFH
+735 MIQFH
-740 APFKNAGLGISVLS
+740 APFKNVGLGISVLS

>member
-26 YSMYG
+26 YSVFG

-48 QNFYATHQIIPD
+48 QTKQLLPD
-60 TFAHLQGQTNAFSFS
+60 RFANLQGQTNAFSFS
-75 YYGLLRPDVLVS
+75 YYGLLRPDVLIS
-87 YLFPNIPI
+87 YVFPNVPTS
-95 HFFIIGYATF
+95 FFIIVYATL
-105 LWASTGGLCY
+105 LWSSTGGLCFY
-115 CWLRNKGY
+115 WLRNKGY

-143 SHQQIMFIEI
+143 SHQQIMFVEI
-153 LPFLFLSFILI
+153 LPFLFLSLILI
-164 DKNKRQWISLCIC
+164 DKNKRQWISLGIC
-177 MALFHNYFYTPGMI
+177 MALFHNYFYTPGTI
-191 LILLLYDYDQNHTIK
+191 LILLLYDYDQHKTIK
-206 DILIPILIGMG
+206 DMIIPIVLGVG
-217 MATILW
+217 FGAVLW

-230 LMNHKS
+230 LNNHKS
-236 VVQTHILD
+236 VVQTNLFD
-244 LFIPS
+244 LLLPN
-249 LNLKG
+249 LTLKG

-271 LFQGIQFERTR
+271 LFQGIQFEKTR
-282 KLSILLILMFV
+282 KLSILLIFMFI

-310 ILVLCLPLILM
+310 ILVLCLPLVLM
-321 ILAHWLQERK
+321 ILSYWLQERK

-348 MLLGLLISLV
+348 TLLGLLISLV

-371 MIYAL
+371 MTYAL
-376 VPMIVFTGLNYNQ
+376 VPMIVFTGFNYNQ
-389 CLDSKLY
+389 CLDLKLY
-396 NSIYS
+396 NSMYS

-412 LNQRTADLDQVGY
+412 LKQRTADLDQVGY

-430 YDLKEMKASSYTSTS
+430 YDLKEVKASSYTSTS
-445 NSSYNAFIYDI
+445 NSLYNTFVYDI
-456 IKSPVSQS
+456 IKSPIPQS

-473 NYLYLSMMSVQNVLS
+473 NYLYLSMMSIQNVLS
-488 KESNLYGYKEVD
+488 KDSNLYGYKEVD
-500 SKGKYKLLKNKNV
+500 IKGKYKLLKNKNV

-519 TSDTISESKFDKL
+519 TSDTLSESKFDKL

-540 IYNRTIVNGET
+540 VYNRTIVNGET
-551 SNEYASKMKLIKNL
+551 SNDYASKMKLVKNL
-565 DQSILIENKKKAK
+565 DQSIVIHNKKKTK
-578 KRIPIDFDTKN
+578 KTIPIDFDATQ

-596 DIKNYTEKKV
+596 DVKNYTNKKV
-606 FISINGMKNTL
+606 SISINGMKNTL

-635 SKKELKQFDVTLS
+635 SKKTLKQFDVTLS

-663 MNVFD
+663 MGVFD
-668 RVVTKVKPLKTTSI
+668 RKVTKIKSLKTDSI
-682 FKGKVTTSKDGYLVT
+682 FKGKVTTSKEGYLVT

-723 VGCKIKKGNHTI
+723 VGCKIKKGSHII

-740 APFKNAGLGISVLS
+740 APFKNIGLCISMLS

>member
-1 MKKRDKFYITI
+1 MKKRDTFYITI
-12 LFILPILFVLCVST
+12 LFILPILFVLCIST

-39 HVSLADYFR
+39 HISLADYFR
-48 QNFYATHQIIPD
+48 QTRQLLPD
-60 TFAHLQGQTNAFSFS
+60 SFANLQGQTNAFSFS

-95 HFFIIGYATF
+95 HFFIIGYAT
-105 LWASTGGLCY
+105 LIWSSTGGLCY
-115 CWLRNKGY
+115 GWLRNKGY

-153 LPFLFLSFILI
+153 LPFLFLSLILI

-191 LILLLYDYDQNHTIK
+191 LILLLYDYDQNHRIK
-206 DILIPILIGMG
+206 DVLFSIFIGIG

-236 VVQTHILD
+236 VVQTSILD

-254 LVYDSY
+254 LIYDEY
-260 GCGLTVISWIA
+260 GCGLTVISWIG
-271 LFQGIQFERTR
+271 LFQGIQFEKTR
-282 KLSILLILMFV
+282 KLSVLLILMFI

-310 ILVLCLPLILM
+310 ILVLCLPLVLM
-321 ILAHWLQERK
+321 VLAHWLQERK
-331 LNKGLLVL
+331 LNKCLLVL
-339 ASLFLCTKT
+339 ASVFLCTKT
-348 MLLGLLISLV
+348 TLIGLLISLV
-358 FIGYYFMDKKECL
+358 FIGYYFIDKKECL
-371 MIYAL
+371 MMYAL

-389 CLDSKLY
+389 CLDLKLY
-396 NSIYS
+396 HSMYS
-401 KDKQK
+401 KDKQT

-425 SVNHI
+425 SVNRI
-430 YDLKEMKASSYTSTS
+430 YDLKERKASSYTSTS
-445 NSSYNAFIYDI
+445 NTLYNTFVYDI
-456 IKSPVSQS
+456 IKSPISQS
-464 NRTIITDSE
+464 NRTIITDNE
-473 NYLYLSMMSVQNVLS
+473 NYLYLSMMGIQNVLS
-488 KESNLYGYKEVD
+488 REANLYRYKEVD

-519 TSDTISESKFDKL
+519 TSDTLSESRFDKL

-540 IYNRTIVNGET
+540 IYNRTIVKDKKNQDYQ
-551 SNEYASKMKLIKNL
+551 SNMKLVKNL
-565 DQSILIENKKKAK
+565 DQSILIHNKKKTK
-578 KRIPIDFDTKN
+578 KMIPIDFDAKN
-589 KMVCIDF
+589 KLVCIDF
-596 DIKNYTEKKV
+596 DVKNYTDKKV
-606 FISINGMKNTL
+606 SISINGMKNTL

-663 MNVFD
+663 MDVFD
-668 RVVTKVKPLKTTSI
+668 RIVTKVKPLKTDSV
-682 FKGKVTTSKDGYLVT
+682 FKGKVTTSSEGYLVT
-697 SYPYEKGYEIYID
+697 SYPYEKGYEIYMD

-735 TIQFH
+735 LIRYH
-740 APFKNAGLGISVLS
+740 APFKKLGLCISILS

>member
-12 LFILPILFVLCVST
+12 LLLLPILFVLCVST

-48 QNFYATHQIIPD
+48 QTKQLLPD
-60 TFAHLQGQTNAFSFS
+60 SFENLQGQTNAFSFS
-75 YYGLLRPDVLVS
+75 YYGLLRPDVLIS
-87 YLFPNIPI
+87 YLFPNVPTS
-95 HFFIIGYATF
+95 FFIISYATL
-105 LWASTGGLCY
+105 LWSSTGGLCY
-115 CWLRNKGY
+115 YWLRNKGY
-123 KDSISFF
+123 KDTICFF

-143 SHQQIMFIEI
+143 SHQQIMFVEI
-153 LPFLFLSFILI
+153 LPFLFLSLILI
-164 DKNKRQWISLCIC
+164 DENKRQWISLCIC

-191 LILLLYDYDQNHTIK
+191 LILLLYDYDQHKTIK
-206 DILIPILIGMG
+206 NMIVPIVLGVG
-217 MATILW
+217 FGAVLW

-230 LMNHKS
+230 INNHKS
-236 VVQTHILD
+236 VVQTN
-244 LFIPS
+244 LFNLFVPN
-249 LNLKG
+249 LTLKG

-260 GCGLTVISWIA
+260 GCGLTVISWMA
-271 LFQGIQFERTR
+271 LFQGIQFEKTK
-282 KLSILLILMFV
+282 KLSILLILMFI

-310 ILVLCLPLILM
+310 ILVLCLPLVLM

-339 ASLFLCTKT
+339 AGLFLCTKT
-348 MLLGLLISLV
+348 MFLGLLVALV

-371 MIYAL
+371 MMYAL

-389 CLDSKLY
+389 CLDLKLY
-396 NSIYS
+396 NSMYS
-401 KDKQK
+401 KDKQT

-430 YDLKEMKASSYTSTS
+430 YDLKEVKASSYTSTS
-445 NSSYNAFIYDI
+445 NSLYNTFVYDI
-456 IKSPVSQS
+456 IKSPIPQS

-488 KESNLYGYKEVD
+488 KDSDLYGYKEVD
-500 SKGKYKLLKNKNV
+500 IKGNYKLLKNKNV

-519 TSDTISESKFDKL
+519 TNDTLSESKFDKL

-540 IYNRTIVNGET
+540 VYNRTIVNGET
-551 SNEYASKMKLIKNL
+551 SNDYASKMKLVKNL
-565 DQSILIENKKKAK
+565 DQSILIHNKKKTK
-578 KRIPIDFDTKN
+578 KTIPIDFDATQ

-596 DIKNYTEKKV
+596 DVKNYTNKKV
-606 FISINGMKNTL
+606 SISINGMKNTL
-617 SKKHSVYPN
+617 SKKYSVYPN

-635 SKKELKQFDVTLS
+635 SKKELKQFDVILS

-663 MNVFD
+663 MGVFD
-668 RVVTKVKPLKTTSI
+668 RSVTEVKSLKTTSI

-723 VGCKIKKGNHTI
+723 VGCKIKKGSHII

-740 APFKNAGLGISVLS
+740 APFKNIGLCISMLS

>member
-1 MKKRDKFYITI
+1 
-12 LFILPILFVLCVST
+12 
-26 YSMYG
+26 
-31 SKLDWLSQ
+31 
-39 HVSLADYFR
+39 
-48 QNFYATHQIIPD
+48 
-60 TFAHLQGQTNAFSFS
+60 
-75 YYGLLRPDVLVS
+75 
-87 YLFPNIPI
+87 
-95 HFFIIGYATF
+95 
-105 LWASTGGLCY
+105 
-115 CWLRNKGY
+115 
-123 KDSISFF
+123 
-130 SSICCICA
+130 
-138 NCFFQ
+138 
-143 SHQQIMFIEI
+143 
-153 LPFLFLSFILI
+153 
-164 DKNKRQWISLCIC
+164 
-177 MALFHNYFYTPGMI
+177 
-191 LILLLYDYDQNHTIK
+191 
-206 DILIPILIGMG
+206 
-217 MATILW
+217 
-223 LPTGYLI
+223 
-230 LMNHKS
+230 
-236 VVQTHILD
+236 
-244 LFIPS
+244 
-249 LNLKG
+249 
-254 LVYDSY
+254 
-260 GCGLTVISWIA
+260 
-271 LFQGIQFERTR
+271 
-282 KLSILLILMFV
+282 MFV

-389 CLDSKLY
+389 CLDLKLY
-396 NSIYS
+396 NSMYS

-430 YDLKEMKASSYTSTS
+430 YDLKEMKVSSYTSTS

-456 IKSPVSQS
+456 IKSPISQP

-473 NYLYLSMMSVQNVLS
+473 NYLYLSMMGIQNVLS
-488 KESNLYGYKEVD
+488 KEANLYGYKEVD
-500 SKGKYKLLKNKNV
+500 SEGKYKLLKNKNV

-596 DIKNYTEKKV
+596 DIKNYTDKKIS
-606 FISINGMKNTL
+606 ISINGMKNTL

-682 FKGKVTTSKDGYLVT
+682 FKGKVTTSKDGYLIT

-740 APFKNAGLGISVLS
+740 APFKNAGLGISVLFV
-754 IMIGGF
+754 MIGGF

>member
-26 YSMYG
+26 YSVFG

-48 QNFYATHQIIPD
+48 QTKQLLPD
-60 TFAHLQGQTNAFSFS
+60 RFANLQGQTNAFSFS
-75 YYGLLRPDVLVS
+75 YYGLLRPDVLTS
-87 YLFPNIPI
+87 YVFPNVPTS
-95 HFFIIGYATF
+95 FFIIVYATL
-105 LWASTGGLCY
+105 LWSSTGGLCFW
-115 CWLRNKGY
+115 WLRNKGY

-143 SHQQIMFIEI
+143 SHQQIMFVEI
-153 LPFLFLSFILI
+153 LPFLFLSLILI

-191 LILLLYDYDQNHTIK
+191 LILLLYDYDQHKTIK
-206 DILIPILIGMG
+206 DMIIPIVLGVG
-217 MATILW
+217 FGAVLW

-230 LMNHKS
+230 LNNHKS
-236 VVQTHILD
+236 VVQTNLFD
-244 LFIPS
+244 LLLPN
-249 LNLKG
+249 LTLKG

-271 LFQGIQFERTR
+271 LFQGIQFEKTR
-282 KLSILLILMFV
+282 KLSILLIFMFI

-310 ILVLCLPLILM
+310 ILVLCLPLVLM
-321 ILAHWLQERK
+321 VLAHWLQERK

-348 MLLGLLISLV
+348 MFLGLLISLV
-358 FIGYYFMDKKECL
+358 FIGYYFIDKKECL
-371 MIYAL
+371 VMYAL

-389 CLDSKLY
+389 CLDPKLY
-396 NSIYS
+396 YSMYS
-401 KDKQK
+401 KDKQE

-412 LNQRTADLDQVGY
+412 LKQRTADLDQLGY

-445 NSSYNAFIYDI
+445 NTLYNNFVYDI
-456 IKSPVSQS
+456 IKSPIPQS

-500 SKGKYKLLKNKNV
+500 KIGKYKLLKNKNV

-519 TSDTISESKFDKL
+519 TSDTLNESKFDKL
-532 FYPYNLDT
+532 FYPYSLDT

-551 SNEYASKMKLIKNL
+551 SKDYVSKMKLVKNL
-565 DQSILIENKKKAK
+565 DQSIVIHNKKKTK
-578 KRIPIDFDTKN
+578 KIIPIDFDATQ

-596 DIKNYTEKKV
+596 DVKNYTNKKV
-606 FISINGMKNTL
+606 SISINGMKNTL
-617 SKKHSVYPN
+617 SKKYSVYPN

-635 SKKELKQFDVTLS
+635 SKKELKQFDVILS

-663 MNVFD
+663 MGVFD
-668 RVVTKVKPLKTTSI
+668 RSVTEVKSLKTTSI

-723 VGCKIKKGNHTI
+723 VGCKIKKGSHII

-740 APFKNAGLGISVLS
+740 APFKKLGLCISILS

>member
-12 LFILPILFVLCVST
+12 LLLLPILFVLCVST

-48 QNFYATHQIIPD
+48 QTKQLLPD
-60 TFAHLQGQTNAFSFS
+60 SFENLQGQTNAFSFS
-75 YYGLLRPDVLVS
+75 YYGLLRPDVLIS
-87 YLFPNIPI
+87 YLFPNVPTS
-95 HFFIIGYATF
+95 FFIISYATL
-105 LWASTGGLCY
+105 LWSFTGGLCY
-115 CWLRNKGY
+115 YWLRNKGY
-123 KDSISFF
+123 KDTICFF

-143 SHQQIMFIEI
+143 SHQQIMFVEI
-153 LPFLFLSFILI
+153 LPFLFLSLILI
-164 DKNKRQWISLCIC
+164 DENKRQWISLCIC

-191 LILLLYDYDQNHTIK
+191 LILLLYDYDQHKTIK
-206 DILIPILIGMG
+206 DMIVPIVLGVG
-217 MATILW
+217 FGAVLW

-230 LMNHKS
+230 INNHKS
-236 VVQTHILD
+236 VVQTN
-244 LFIPS
+244 LFNLFVPN
-249 LNLKG
+249 LTLKG

-260 GCGLTVISWIA
+260 GCGLTVISWMA
-271 LFQGIQFERTR
+271 LFQGIQFEKTK
-282 KLSILLILMFV
+282 KLSILLILMFI

-310 ILVLCLPLILM
+310 ILVLCLPLVLM

-339 ASLFLCTKT
+339 AGLFLCTKT
-348 MLLGLLISLV
+348 MFLGLLVALV

-371 MIYAL
+371 MMYAL

-389 CLDSKLY
+389 CLDLKLY
-396 NSIYS
+396 NSMYS
-401 KDKQK
+401 KDKQT

-430 YDLKEMKASSYTSTS
+430 YDLKEVKASSYTSTS
-445 NSSYNAFIYDI
+445 NSLYNTFVYDI
-456 IKSPVSQS
+456 IKSPIPQS

-488 KESNLYGYKEVD
+488 KDSDLYGYKEVD
-500 SKGKYKLLKNKNV
+500 TKGKYKLLKNKNV

-519 TSDTISESKFDKL
+519 TSDTLSESKFDKM

-540 IYNRTIVNGET
+540 VYNRTIVNGET
-551 SNEYASKMKLIKNL
+551 SDDYVSKMKLVKNL
-565 DQSILIENKKKAK
+565 DQSILIHNKKKTK
-578 KRIPIDFDTKN
+578 KTIPIDFDAKN
-589 KMVCIDF
+589 KLICIDF
-596 DIKNYTEKKV
+596 DVKNYTNKKV
-606 FISINGMKNTL
+606 SISINGMKNTL
-617 SKKHSVYPN
+617 SKKYSVYPN

-635 SKKELKQFDVTLS
+635 SKKELKQFDVILS

-663 MNVFD
+663 MDAFD
-668 RVVTKVKPLKTTSI
+668 RKVTKIKSLKTDSI
-682 FKGKVTTSKDGYLVT
+682 FKGKVTTSKEGYLVT
-697 SYPYEKGYEIYID
+697 SYPYEKGYEIYIN

-723 VGCKIKKGNHTI
+723 VGCKIKKGSHII

-740 APFKNAGLGISVLS
+740 APFKNIGLCISMLS

>member
-1 MKKRDKFYITI
+1 MKKRDTIYITI

-48 QNFYATHQIIPD
+48 QTKQLLPD
-60 TFAHLQGQTNAFSFS
+60 SFANLQGQTNVFSFS
-75 YYGLLRPDVLVS
+75 YYGLLRPDILAS

-95 HFFIIGYATF
+95 HFFIIGYATL
-105 LWASTGGLCY
+105 LWSSTGGLCY
-115 CWLRNKGY
+115 CWLRNKEY
-123 KDSISFF
+123 KDTICFF

-191 LILLLYDYDQNHTIK
+191 LILLLYDYDQNKTVK
-206 DILIPILIGMG
+206 DMIVPIIIGIG

-230 LMNHKS
+230 LNNHKS
-236 VVQTHILD
+236 VVQTN
-244 LFIPS
+244 LFNLLIP
-249 LNLKG
+249 NFTLKG

-260 GCGLTVISWIA
+260 GCGLTVVSWIA
-271 LFQGIQFERTR
+271 LFQGIQFEKTR

-293 FPIFSY
+293 FPMFSY

-310 ILVLCLPLILM
+310 ILVLCLPLVLM
-321 ILAHWLQERK
+321 ILSYWLQERK

-348 MLLGLLISLV
+348 TLLGLLISLV
-358 FIGYYFMDKKECL
+358 FIGYYFIDKKECL
-371 MIYAL
+371 MMYAL
-376 VPMIVFTGLNYNQ
+376 VPIIVFTGFNYNQ
-389 CLDSKLY
+389 CLDPKLY

-401 KDKQK
+401 KDKQN
-406 LIQRND
+406 LMQRND

-425 SVNHI
+425 SVNRI
-430 YDLKEMKASSYTSTS
+430 YGLKEMKASSYTSTS
-445 NSSYNAFIYDI
+445 NSLYNTFIYDI
-456 IKSPVSQS
+456 IKSPISQS

-473 NYLYLSMMSVQNVLS
+473 NYLYLSMMGIQNVLR
-488 KESNLYGYKEVD
+488 KDSNLYEYKEVD
-500 SKGKYKLLKNKNV
+500 SEGKYKLLKNKNV
-513 FPMVYV
+513 FPIVYV
-519 TSDTISESKFDKL
+519 TSDTISEFEYDKL

-540 IYNRTIVNGET
+540 VYNRTIVNGET
-551 SNEYASKMKLIKNL
+551 SNEYTSKMKLIKNL
-565 DQSILIENKKKAK
+565 DQSIVIQNKKKTK
-578 KRIPIDFDTKN
+578 KTIPIDFDAKN
-589 KMVCIDF
+589 KLICIDF
-596 DIKNYTEKKV
+596 DIKNYTNKKIS
-606 FISINGMKNTL
+606 ISINGMKNTL

-663 MNVFD
+663 MDVFD
-668 RVVTKVKPLKTTSI
+668 RVVTKVKPLKTTYI
-682 FKGKVTTSKDGYLVT
+682 FKGEVTTSKDGYLVT

-710 GKKQNVEIVNKAF
+710 GKKQDVEIVNKAF
-723 VGCKIKKGNHTI
+723 VGCKIKKGSHTI

-740 APFKNAGLGISVLS
+740 APLKKLGLCISVLS

>member
-26 YSMYG
+26 YSVFG

-48 QNFYATHQIIPD
+48 QTKQLLPD
-60 TFAHLQGQTNAFSFS
+60 RFANLQGQTNAFSFS
-75 YYGLLRPDVLVS
+75 YYGLLRPDVLIS
-87 YLFPNIPI
+87 YVFPNVPTS
-95 HFFIIGYATF
+95 FFIIVYATL
-105 LWASTGGLCY
+105 LWSSTGVLCY
-115 CWLRNKGY
+115 YWQKNKGY

-143 SHQQIMFIEI
+143 SHQQIMFVEI
-153 LPFLFLSFILI
+153 LPFLFLSLILI

-177 MALFHNYFYTPGMI
+177 MAFFHNYFYTPGMI
-191 LILLLYDYDQNHTIK
+191 LILLLYDYDQHKTIK
-206 DILIPILIGMG
+206 DMIIPIVLGVG
-217 MATILW
+217 FGAVLW

-230 LMNHKS
+230 LNNHKS
-236 VVQTHILD
+236 VVQTNLFD
-244 LFIPS
+244 LLLPN
-249 LNLKG
+249 LTLKG

-271 LFQGIQFERTR
+271 LFQGIQFEKTR
-282 KLSILLILMFV
+282 KLSILLIFMFV

-310 ILVLCLPLILM
+310 ILMLCLPLVLM
-321 ILAHWLQERK
+321 VLAHWLQERK

-348 MLLGLLISLV
+348 MFLGLLISLV
-358 FIGYYFMDKKECL
+358 FIGYYFIDKKECL
-371 MIYAL
+371 VMYAL

-389 CLDSKLY
+389 CLDPKLY
-396 NSIYS
+396 HSMYS
-401 KDKQK
+401 KDKQE

-412 LNQRTADLDQVGY
+412 LKQRTADLDQLGY
-425 SVNHI
+425 SVNRI
-430 YDLKEMKASSYTSTS
+430 YDSKEMKASSYTSTS
-445 NSSYNAFIYDI
+445 NTLYNNFVYDI
-456 IKSPVSQS
+456 IKSPIPQS

-500 SKGKYKLLKNKNV
+500 KIGKCKLLKNKNV

-519 TSDTISESKFDKL
+519 TSDTLNESKFDKL
-532 FYPYNLDT
+532 FYPYSLDT

-551 SNEYASKMKLIKNL
+551 SKDYVSKMKLVKNL
-565 DQSILIENKKKAK
+565 DQSIVIHNKKKTK
-578 KRIPIDFDTKN
+578 KIIPIDFDATQ

-596 DIKNYTEKKV
+596 DVKNYTNKKIS
-606 FISINGMKNTL
+606 ISINGMKNTL

-657 RVYTCD
+657 RIYTCD
-663 MNVFD
+663 MDVFD
-668 RVVTKVKPLKTTSI
+668 REVTKIKSLKTDSI
-682 FKGKVTTSKDGYLVT
+682 FKGEVTTSKDGYLVT
-697 SYPYEKGYEIYID
+697 SYPYEQGYEIYID

-723 VGCKIKKGNHTI
+723 VGCKIKKGSHII

-740 APFKNAGLGISVLS
+740 APFKKLGLCISILL